1 MGKVKEKDI
10 MTAICIIAAMITS
23 GIIICTFLTM
33 YQFFYVGQIFNSY
46 YMLQVSVCIT
56 MIFWGIRFI
65 LFYKGKERYI
75 YSLICITI
83 SVSLIFFI
91 NNLVK

>member
-1 MGKVKEKDI
+1 MGKVKQKDI
-10 MTAICIIAAMITS
+10 MTAICIAVAMITS

-56 MIFWGIRFI
+56 MILWGIRFV

-75 YSLICITI
+75 YFLICITI
-83 SVSLIFFI
+83 SVSLLFFI